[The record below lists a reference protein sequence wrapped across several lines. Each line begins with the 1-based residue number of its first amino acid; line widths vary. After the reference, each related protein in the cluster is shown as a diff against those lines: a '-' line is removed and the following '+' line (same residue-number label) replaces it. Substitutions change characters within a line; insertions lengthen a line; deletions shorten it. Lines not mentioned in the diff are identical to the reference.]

1 MKLYFENL
9 KLTNIDYLNK
19 YLINQNINFYS
30 EEGIFLINNTKLFKL
45 NILDKKIEN
54 TKFNKYNLLIDK
66 SEISNEISYQLPF
79 TFISTVS
86 FYYKL
91 HKLSKIQFVIE
102 SQPLES
108 NQKLKPI
115 NFYFEIFDFE
125 IKNFFIKE

>member
-19 YLINQNINFYS
+19 YLINQNIKFYS

-91 HKLSKIQFVIE
+91 QISMPYCKKFHDFREFIE
-102 SQPLES
+102 
-108 NQKLKPI
+108 
-115 NFYFEIFDFE
+115 Y
-125 IKNFFIKE
+125 